1 MKIAAVTLYPD
12 KKAGSALYSHKLYA
26 EISKYCTVVIL
37 SDNEANHKDNVK
49 MVNAWRR
56 KSLLMPFQLFK
67 HILRQKPHICHF
79 QIEYKT
85 FNDNAAISAIENLLL
100 LLLTRITSINI
111 LVTLHGVIPFATTE
125 KVFERKATAVF
136 YNVPLRIF
144 YKALEFSSKKIIVHT
159 NLMENILRAYGL
171 SNNKIAVIPHGVD
184 RARQFYGGDK
194 KEGLTVLFHGF
205 IRPSKGLEWLIKAMQ
220 NVAELHPRVKL
231 IIAGETPH
239 QEKRKGHFHISQLR
253 REIRCLQLENHVKI
267 IKKFL
272 SENELEKL
280 ILESDVLVLPYI
292 DNFFEASGAL
302 ARVMDYGK
310 PLICTKIPRFL
321 GDLKNGED
329 CIMVSPCDAQKL
341 AEAVIELVQNE
352 KLRKKI
358 GENLKEK
365 ASCRYWDILAKE
377 YVQLYEENA

>member
-1 MKIAAVTLYPD
+1 MKVVAVTLYPD

-37 SDNEANHKDNVK
+37 SDNDANQKENIKV
-49 MVNAWRR
+49 VNAWRR
-56 KSLLMPFQLFK
+56 KSLLTPFQLFK
-67 HILRQKPHICHF
+67 NILRQKPHICHF

-85 FNDNAAISAIENLLL
+85 FNDSAALSAIENLLL
-100 LLLTRITSINI
+100 FLFIRITSISI
-111 LVTLHGVIPFATTE
+111 LVTLHGVIPIAKTE
-125 KVFERKATAVF
+125 KVFERKATAVLC
-136 YNVPLRIF
+136 NLPLRIF
-144 YKALEFSSKKIIVHT
+144 YKALEFSSKRIIVHT
-159 NLMENILRAYGL
+159 NLMGNILKGYGL
-171 SNNKIAVIPHGVD
+171 SNNKIVVIPHGVD
-184 RARQFYGGDK
+184 HARQLYGGDK
-194 KEGLTVLFHGF
+194 KESLNVLFHGF
-205 IRPSKGLEWLIKAMQ
+205 VRPSKGLEWLINAMQ
-220 NVAELHPRVKL
+220 KVAKLHPTVKL

-239 QEKRKGHFHISQLR
+239 QERVKGRFYISQLR
-253 REIRCLQLENHVKI
+253 RKIRYLQLENHVKI

-321 GDLKNGED
+321 GDLKNGQD
-329 CIMVSPCDAQKL
+329 CIMVSSRDAQEL
-341 AEAVIELVQNE
+341 AEAVIELSQNE
-352 KLRKKI
+352 TLRKKI
-358 GENLKEK
+358 SQNLKEK
-365 ASCRYWDILAKE
+365 ASWRYWDILAKK